1 MRLGEQ
7 AAALARIHRVYQR
20 FARKRLSA
28 PMDGTCSE
36 SLRKACAAPITVMR
50 IRHETC

>member
-1 MRLGEQ
+1 LGEQ

-28 PMDGTCSE
+28 PMD
-36 SLRKACAAPITVMR
+36 
-50 IRHETC
+50 